1 MIGAAAGNLTGCGA
15 GGLWSPLVPPSG
27 TPENLFPIN
36 TSAYYYVQGVHK
48 WQAQCTVVAKG
59 TPIHVVGE
67 WGDNL
72 TGDAKLKAGSPI
84 RVELLMFDES
94 AIYQGYS
101 VVKLEPSTLDRLSK
115 YGTLATPDGSGGYNA
130 TPGSTRVV
138 VHDSEAQMTI
148 TNASGGV
155 VASENPITPEI
166 NATGKIVYGY
176 NLRVPAAGQYVI
188 TFKMPNV
195 TFTGCDAGTCINDTA
210 TLPITVGSGGSG
222 GGGTGGGKPVKP
234 GKPGK

>member
-15 GGLWSPLVPPSG
+15 GGLWSPLGPPSG

-48 WQAQCTVVAKG
+48 WQAQCTSVAKG

-72 TGDAKLKAGSPI
+72 TGDAKLKVGSPI

-94 AIYQGYS
+94 ALHEGYS
-101 VVKLEPSTLDRLSK
+101 VVKLEPATLDRLSA
-115 YGTLATPDGSGGYNA
+115 YGTLATSDGSGGYDA
-130 TPGSTRVV
+130 TPELMRSV
-138 VHDSEAQMTI
+138 VHDSDAQMTI
-148 TNASGGV
+148 RNASGVV
-155 VASENPITPEI
+155 VASESPIAPEI

-176 NLRVPAAGQYVI
+176 NLRVPTAGAYTI
-188 TFKMPNV
+188 EFSMPNV
-195 TFTGCDAGTCINDTA
+195 IFDGVDAGTFTTDTA
-210 TLPITVGSGGSG
+210 TLTINVIGGGSG
-222 GGGTGGGKPVKP
+222 GGGGGGKPVKP
-234 GKPGK
+234 GK